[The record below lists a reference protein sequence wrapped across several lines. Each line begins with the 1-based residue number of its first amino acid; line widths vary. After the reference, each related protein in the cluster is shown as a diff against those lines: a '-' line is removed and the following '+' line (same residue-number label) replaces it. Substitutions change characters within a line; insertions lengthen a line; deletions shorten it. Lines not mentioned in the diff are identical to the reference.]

1 MGDIVIAA
9 YRPKPGRQADL
20 AALVRSHVSDLR
32 AWGLATDRPA
42 TILQAA
48 DGTILEVF
56 EWHDGAVARAHE
68 DPRVLAMWDRFGAA
82 CDMISLRDVAETAEL
97 FATFAPFE

>member
-1 MGDIVIAA
+1 M
-9 YRPKPGRQADL
+9 
-20 AALVRSHVSDLR
+20 SLR
-32 AWGLATDRPA
+32 AY
-42 TILQAA
+42 
-48 DGTILEVF
+48 
-56 EWHDGAVARAHE
+56 EWHHGAVARAHE